1 MTRLVTRDRNRLV
14 FDLLHNR
21 FKADMTAL
29 CAERKRL
36 ATLAYESLYDAATRK
51 KMDALPSGWLPERTE
66 IKCYWRQSRM
76 LDLHFSGWVEPP
88 EGLRSAFDAVRFEQ
102 RRFMEK
108 HDNYNFRHTLPD
120 EIGEQVQVHNVTMQ
134 DFRVKVLRAKEQL
147 DAALRRFTTV
157 EKLIREWPE
166 VAPFAQPYVSPPSPK
181 GEPMRLPA
189 LRTDVL
195 NDLFHLPPIPP
206 VETAA

>member
-1 MTRLVTRDRNRLV
+1 MTRLVTRDRTRLV
-14 FDLLHNR
+14 FDLLGNR
-21 FKADMTAL
+21 FKGDMALL

-66 IKCYWRQSRM
+66 IKCYWRQTRT
-76 LDLHFSGWVEPP
+76 LDLYFSGYVDPP
-88 EGLRSAFDAVRFEQ
+88 EGLRSAFDHVRADQ
-102 RRFMEK
+102 MRFMEK

-120 EIGEQVQVHNVTMQ
+120 EIGEQVQAHTLILQ

-181 GEPMRLPA
+181 GEPLRLPA